1 MQTIVLAAG
10 KGTRMGPLTDYRP
23 KPTLPVADRTLVE
36 HVVDAATEAGATKI
50 IVVIGYEADNIRHTL
65 CDRDV
70 EFTVQKRQCGT
81 ADAVLAAR
89 DLLDDAPFAVLNG
102 DVLYDLESLTDLYD
116 TGPAV
121 GAYRVDNPEN
131 YGVLE
136 IGEDHRT
143 HEVVEKPTNPPSNL
157 VNAGAY
163 VFPAAAQ
170 DWLDV
175 DESDRG
181 EYELTD
187 VLNRACN
194 TTDVHMIPINRWL
207 DVGRPWELLAAN
219 EWKLDELERRIEG
232 DVHPSADLRG
242 TVIVEPG
249 ATVDAGVVIEG
260 PTLIRTNAEVG
271 PNAYLRGATL
281 LEEGAKVGHAV
292 EVKNSVLMAGATVDH
307 LSYIGDSILGRNVNF
322 GAGTTVANLRHDG
335 EPVTVQV
342 KGTPTSTGRR
352 KFGIVC
358 GDEVKTGINTAL
370 NAGTV
375 LDTGVRTTP
384 GETVTQDRSNSP

>member
-1 MQTIVLAAG
+1 M
-10 KGTRMGPLTDYRP
+10 
-23 KPTLPVADRTLVE
+23 
-36 HVVDAATEAGATKI
+36 
-50 IVVIGYEADNIRHTL
+50 
-65 CDRDV
+65 
-70 EFTVQKRQCGT
+70 
-81 ADAVLAAR
+81 
-89 DLLDDAPFAVLNG
+89 
-102 DVLYDLESLTDLYD
+102 
-116 TGPAV
+116 
-121 GAYRVDNPEN
+121 
-131 YGVLE
+131 
-136 IGEDHRT
+136 
-143 HEVVEKPTNPPSNL
+143 
-157 VNAGAY
+157 
-163 VFPAAAQ
+163 
-170 DWLDV
+170 
-175 DESDRG
+175 
-181 EYELTD
+181 
-187 VLNRACN
+187 
-194 TTDVHMIPINRWL
+194 
-207 DVGRPWELLAAN
+207 
-219 EWKLDELERRIEG
+219 
-232 DVHPSADLRG
+232 
-242 TVIVEPG
+242 
-249 ATVDAGVVIEG
+249 IEG